1 MELSQR
7 TLTRWRQANGAVA
20 EDQRPQTERVV
31 QPHQLTHAEEAA
43 ILDTCNEREYQSL
56 PPSQIVPRLAD
67 KGLYL
72 ASESSFY
79 RVLKKHQHLN
89 HRGRMK
95 PPRKVP
101 APTSF
106 TATGPNQVW
115 SWDISYCPS
124 EVRGQHW
131 YLYLIMDI
139 YSRKIVAWEIHEA
152 ESGELAKKLIDSM
165 KWTPKFG
172 QVPKL

>member
-7 TLTRWRQANGAVA
+7 TLKRWRQANGAVA
-20 EDQRPQTERVV
+20 EDQRPQAERVV

-43 ILDTCNEREYQSL
+43 ILDTCNEQEYQSL

-79 RVLKKHQHLN
+79 RVLKKYQQVN

-101 APTSF
+101 LW
-106 TATGPNQVW
+106 QD
-115 SWDISYCPS
+115 SW
-124 EVRGQHW
+124 H
-131 YLYLIMDI
+131 YLII
-139 YSRKIVAWEIHEA
+139 NQLGG
-152 ESGELAKKLIDSM
+152 SGVDSASL
-165 KWTPKFG
+165 F
-172 QVPKL
+172 

>member
-7 TLTRWRQANGAVA
+7 TLKRWRRANGAVK
-20 EDQRPQTERVV
+20 EDQRPQAERVV

-79 RVLKKHQHLN
+79 RVLKKHQQHVLEVFV
-89 HRGRMK
+89 M
-95 PPRKVP
+95 
-101 APTSF
+101 SI
-106 TATGPNQVW
+106 GPKGCNKK
-115 SWDISYCPS
+115 SN
-124 EVRGQHW
+124 
-131 YLYLIMDI
+131 
-139 YSRKIVAWEIHEA
+139 
-152 ESGELAKKLIDSM
+152 ESGGAGD
-165 KWTPKFG
+165 
-172 QVPKL
+172 

>member
-1 MELSQR
+1 M
-7 TLTRWRQANGAVA
+7 A

-31 QPHQLTHAEEAA
+31 GPHQLTHAKEAA
-43 ILDTCNEREYQSL
+43 ILDTCNEREHRSL

-79 RVLKKHQHLN
+79 RVLKKHQQLN

-101 APTSF
+101 EPNSF
-106 TATGPNQVW
+106 TATGPN
-115 SWDISYCPS
+115 
-124 EVRGQHW
+124 
-131 YLYLIMDI
+131 
-139 YSRKIVAWEIHEA
+139 
-152 ESGELAKKLIDSM
+152 
-165 KWTPKFG
+165 
-172 QVPKL
+172 

>member
-7 TLTRWRQANGAVA
+7 TLKRWRRANGTVA
-20 EDQRPQTERVV
+20 EDQRLEAERVV

-79 RVLKKHQHLN
+79 RVL
-89 HRGRMK
+89 
-95 PPRKVP
+95 
-101 APTSF
+101 A
-106 TATGPNQVW
+106 
-115 SWDISYCPS
+115 Y
-124 EVRGQHW
+124 
-131 YLYLIMDI
+131 
-139 YSRKIVAWEIHEA
+139 
-152 ESGELAKKLIDSM
+152 SGEREHSFRLNVNTFFFNALPTEVF
-165 KWTPKFG
+165 TPG
-172 QVPKL
+172 VHVQSIS

>member
-1 MELSQR
+1 MELRQR
-7 TLTRWRQANGAVA
+7 TLKRWRRANGAVK
-20 EDQRPQTERVV
+20 EDQRPQAERVV

-79 RVLKKHQHLN
+79 RVLKKHQQLN

-101 APTSF
+101 EPTNLGPQARTKCGAGTLVIVLQRCAVS
-106 TATGPNQVW
+106 TG
-115 SWDISYCPS
+115 IC
-124 EVRGQHW
+124 
-131 YLYLIMDI
+131 I
-139 YSRKIVAWEIHEA
+139 
-152 ESGELAKKLIDSM
+152 
-165 KWTPKFG
+165 
-172 QVPKL
+172 

>member
-7 TLTRWRQANGAVA
+7 TLKRWRQANGAVA
-20 EDQRPQTERVV
+20 EDQRPQTKRVV

-43 ILDTCNEREYQSL
+43 ILDTCNEREYRSL
-56 PPSQIVPRLAD
+56 PPSQIVARLAD

-79 RVLKKHQHLN
+79 RVLKKHQQLN

-101 APTSF
+101 APNSF
-106 TATGPNQVW
+106 TATGLYK
-115 SWDISYCPS
+115 ISLS
-124 EVRGQHW
+124 
-131 YLYLIMDI
+131 
-139 YSRKIVAWEIHEA
+139 
-152 ESGELAKKLIDSM
+152 
-165 KWTPKFG
+165 
-172 QVPKL
+172 